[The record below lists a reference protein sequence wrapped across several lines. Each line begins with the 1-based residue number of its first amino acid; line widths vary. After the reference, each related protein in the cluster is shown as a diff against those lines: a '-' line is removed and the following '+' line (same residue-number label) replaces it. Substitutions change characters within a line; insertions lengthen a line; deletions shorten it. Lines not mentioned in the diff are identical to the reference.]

1 MDQMGD
7 NVEDDEWLAT
17 SRVQHHEPERLL
29 WRIQNN
35 LGKNDMV
42 KDDPHVQPGTNLWL

>member
-1 MDQMGD
+1 MGQMGD

-17 SRVQHHEPERLL
+17 FLVPHHERERLL

-35 LGKNDMV
+35 LEKNDTV
-42 KDDPHVQPGTNLWL
+42 KDVLHAQPDTSLWL